1 MDGTVLIADDD
12 RSLRMVL
19 TQALTRAG
27 CQVHATASLQTLLR
41 WAEEGRGDLVITD
54 VMMPDGNGLDL
65 LPRLHQRRPGLPV
78 IVISAQNT
86 LVTAIRATEAAAF
99 DYLPKPFDLPDLL
112 QRCAKALAVKR
123 QPVSRVKD
131 ILPPPPSSETLN
143 DLPLIGRSA
152 PMQALYRLMARLM
165 ASDLPVLICGETGS
179 GKSLLARVLH
189 DFGPRKAAGFVA
201 LSARDMLA
209 PPGEA
214 PSLTKAAGGTLVFE
228 ALEDFGPEA
237 QAEALRLL
245 DRLPQPAPRL
255 VATAG
260 RDLAPALQ
268 SGALREDLYYRLA
281 GAVLTLPP
289 LRERGEDIALL
300 AEHFLTGTGRSL
312 SPEAQGLLARAPW
325 PGNLR
330 QLAFCMQRLA
340 LTAAGDGPLDAEA
353 LRQALG
359 QAGSG
364 PAPQDLD
371 GERLSASVAR
381 HLRRY
386 FDLHGGALPPP
397 GLYDRVLR
405 EIEAPLFDLALGA
418 TGGNQVRAADL
429 LGLNRNTLRKRLSE
443 LDIRVT
449 RRRKLM

>member
-1 MDGTVLIADDD
+1 MDGSVLIADDD

-41 WAEEGRGDLVITD
+41 WAEEGKGDLIITD

-112 QRCAKALAVKR
+112 QRCARALEKKRRPAAVVA
-123 QPVSRVKD
+123 PAAA
-131 ILPPPPSSETLN
+131 PAPAAETPGE
-143 DLPLIGRSA
+143 LPLIGRSA

-165 ASDLPVLICGETGS
+165 GSDLPVLITGETGS

-189 DFGPRKAAGFVA
+189 DFSPRKEAGFVS
-201 LSARDMLA
+201 LSARDLLA
-209 PPGEA
+209 EGGA
-214 PSLTKAAGGTLVFE
+214 ALARAAGGTLLFE
-228 ALEDFGPEA
+228 SLEDFSAEA

-255 VATAG
+255 LATAG

-281 GAVLTLPP
+281 GAVLALPP

-300 AEHFLTGTGRSL
+300 AAHFLAGSGRRL
-312 SPEAQGLLARAPW
+312 SAEAEGLLARAPW
-325 PGNLR
+325 PGNVR
-330 QLAFCMQRLA
+330 QLAFFLQRLA
-340 LTAAGDGPLDAEA
+340 LTASGDGPIDADA

-359 QAGSG
+359 AEGAG
-364 PAPQDLD
+364 PAPQGLD

-397 GLYDRVLR
+397 GLYDRILR
-405 EIEAPLFDLALGA
+405 EIEAPLLDLALSA
-418 TGGNQVRAADL
+418 TGGNQLRAADL
-429 LGLNRNTLRKRLSE
+429 LGLNRNTLRKKLSE